1 MASSNGNNNNNNN
14 NVMTSYNV
22 SSVGQE
28 VNNSNP
34 GVIQN
39 ANDAFNSF
47 SSHGV
52 NVTYSNEACGTS
64 SQQNGGQRKQK
75 DARVVQPN
83 KPVAERRK
91 RKRPEECASVA
102 SGNGNANTQD
112 NDEVVM
118 VSDEGEDSYDQM
130 EALIKRIRREDGER
144 KREHEI
150 LKAEFKRL
158 SAKEEELRNQYENQ
172 IYEKS
177 LEVSNLSYRLATSL
191 AETEKHK
198 VEAEL
203 YKNKVE
209 SLKLELEKEREKQGR
224 RDSNPGTSYGV
235 VNASRNNSPGQV
247 IDYEDAY
254 KMLGVREKTTPART
268 KGARKNLNANPI

>member
-14 NVMTSYNV
+14 NIMTSYNV

-34 GVIQN
+34 GVTQN
-39 ANDAFNSF
+39 ANDVFNSF
-47 SSHGV
+47 NSHGV
-52 NVTYSNEACGTS
+52 NVTYSNEACGSS

-75 DARVVQPN
+75 DTRVAQPN
-83 KPVAERRK
+83 KPVVERRK
-91 RKRPEECASVA
+91 RKRPEECASAA
-102 SGNGNANTQD
+102 SGNGNADTQED

-118 VSDEGEDSYDQM
+118 VSDEGEDSYDQLESLM
-130 EALIKRIRREDGER
+130 KKIRREGEER
-144 KREHEI
+144 KREYEV

-158 SAKEEELRNQYENQ
+158 STKEEELRSQYENQ

-177 LEVSNLSYRLATSL
+177 LEVSSLSFRLATSL

-203 YKNKVE
+203 YKNKVDC
-209 SLKLELEKEREKQGR
+209 LKLELERERQGR
-224 RDSNPGTSYGV
+224 RDSNPGTSYGAI
-235 VNASRNNSPGQV
+235 NASRNNSPGQA
-247 IDYEDAY
+247 IDYADAY